1 MKKIFI
7 YGLLLAAM
15 PLWSGCEEYLTEDDP
30 LNITDDGWWDAP
42 SNGLTALLTVYDGQ
56 INGNNPYGA
65 TNNQGQFMVLSDEA
79 VMRLD
84 GGWEEFV
91 KGSHTANWGKSL
103 SFWQFKY
110 QHIRRANRFLE
121 FSDRIFLDDS
131 TKNQQRYEARA
142 LRALFHLEL
151 MQVYGG
157 VPIVDKVVLPNEN
170 ELARNTEA
178 EVAKFVRDELTAC
191 AENLPTATQYA
202 TDYGRLSSGACWA
215 YLSRLGLHIKDYAL
229 ARDAA
234 KKVIDSREYR
244 LHRSTNANGNHFSEL
259 FSYAGE
265 INRERIVVTI
275 NGSSASWTNFV
286 PQGAGGTS
294 VTYVSPT
301 AAIVNAFETKQGKTL
316 AELGTDSA
324 RIYAANP
331 NYKNNRD
338 PRLAVSV
345 LAPKELLPVTTTY
358 RPDPFNQAVNNV
370 DRIGLQKSTATGFWI
385 RKYVDVR
392 DRNSTRNLDFMN
404 FRYAEVLLNYVEALV
419 ELGQWNHPD
428 VFTHLNDIRTRAKM
442 PVVDVARYNSQEKM
456 RELVRRERQVELA
469 FEGRRYFDI
478 RRWGIAEQVMN
489 GTVYGAVDPATGE
502 PVEVESRSYIPAKDR
517 FWPIPLREINA
528 NPNMTQNEGY

>member
-1 MKKIFI
+1 MKKILI
-7 YGLLLAAM
+7 YGLLLACM
-15 PLWSGCEEYLTEDDP
+15 PLWSGCEDYLTEDDP
-30 LNITDDGWWDAP
+30 LNITDEGWWDAP
-42 SNGLTALLTVYDGQ
+42 ANGLTALNTIYAGQ
-56 INGNNPYGA
+56 MNGVNPYGGIY
-65 TNNQGQFMVLSDEA
+65 NQGQFMVLSDEA

-103 SFWQFKY
+103 SFWSNRY
-110 QHIRRANRFLE
+110 TYIRRANRFLQ
-121 FSDRIFLDDS
+121 FSEKIFLDDS
-131 TKNQQRYEARA
+131 TKTQQRFEARG
-142 LRALFHLEL
+142 LRAIFHFEL
-151 MQVYGG
+151 MQLYGG
-157 VPIVDKVVLPNEN
+157 VPIVDEVVQVDDNERP
-170 ELARNTEA
+170 RNTEA

-191 AENLPTATQYA
+191 AENLPTATEYA

-215 YLSRLGLHIKDYAL
+215 YLSRLGLHIKDYEL

-244 LHRSTNANGNHFSEL
+244 LYRNSNANANHFAEL

-265 INRERIVVTI
+265 INKERIVMTL
-275 NGSSASWTNFV
+275 NGAAASWTNFV

-301 AAIVNAFETKQGKTL
+301 AAIVNAFETKQGRTL
-316 AELGTDSA
+316 AELGPDSV
-324 RIYAANP
+324 RVYAANP

-338 PRLAVSV
+338 PRLAASV
-345 LAPKELLPVTTTY
+345 LAPKELLPVTASY
-358 RPDPFNQAVNNV
+358 RPDPFNQSVSNV

-404 FRYAEVLLNYVEALV
+404 IRYAEVLLNYVEALV

-428 VFTHLNDIRTRAKM
+428 VYTHLNDIRTRAKM
-442 PVVDVARYNSQEKM
+442 PVVNVGRYNTQEKM

-469 FEGRRYFDI
+469 FEGLRYFDI
-478 RRWGIAEQVMN
+478 RRWGIAKEVMN
-489 GTVYGAVDPATGE
+489 GMVYGAVDPATGQ
-502 PVEVESRSYIPAKDR
+502 PVEVESRAFIPAKDM